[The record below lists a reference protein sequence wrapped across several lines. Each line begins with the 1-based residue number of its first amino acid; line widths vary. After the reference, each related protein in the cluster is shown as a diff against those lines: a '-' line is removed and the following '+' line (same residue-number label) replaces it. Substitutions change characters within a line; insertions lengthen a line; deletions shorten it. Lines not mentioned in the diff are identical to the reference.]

1 MRHELGILLRGA
13 PEDLRNW
20 INDPGLGSLR
30 LCLITI
36 VLAFGVY
43 GMTLGFWRDPK
54 MGVFVGIKM
63 PALILLT
70 ITCNGFLNG
79 MLGLLLGSGL
89 GFRQSIMAQLM
100 SFTIAAL
107 VLGGLAPVTFFMS
120 LNAPAPDAENAASA
134 HSYFLVTHT
143 VLIALAGIIANLHL
157 AKLLVA
163 VTPHSRTAIVTLV
176 AWLGG
181 NAFVGAQLS
190 WIMRPFFG
198 TPSIEVAFLR
208 PDPFNG
214 TFYEIFWGELQSVSA
229 GGGFIVL
236 MLIVILVVLLHLPV
250 IRLLSRADSKNSNEP
265 DSDQS
270 SV

>member
-13 PEDLRNW
+13 PEDLRRW
-20 INDPGLGSLR
+20 IDDPRIKSLR
-30 LCLITI
+30 LCLVTI
-36 VLAFGVY
+36 ILAFGIY

-54 MGVFVGIKM
+54 MGLFVGIKM

-70 ITCNGFLNG
+70 LICNGFLNG

-120 LNAPAPDAENAASA
+120 LNAPTPDAENAANA

-163 VTPHSRTAIVTLV
+163 VTPDARTAIATLI

-198 TPSIEVAFLR
+198 TPSIKVAFLR
-208 PDPFNG
+208 SNPFDG
-214 TFYEIFWGELQSVSA
+214 TFYEVFWGRLQSIS
-229 GGGFIVL
+229 GGAGFIIL
-236 MLIVILVVLLHLPV
+236 ILIVILVFSLHLPV
-250 IRLLSRADSKNSNEP
+250 IKLLLKENPKNLE
-265 DSDQS
+265 
-270 SV
+270 

>member
-1 MRHELGILLRGA
+1 MSIC
-13 PEDLRNW
+13 
-20 INDPGLGSLR
+20 S
-30 LCLITI
+30 
-36 VLAFGVY
+36 VV
-43 GMTLGFWRDPK
+43 
-54 MGVFVGIKM
+54 
-63 PALILLT
+63 
-70 ITCNGFLNG
+70 
-79 MLGLLLGSGL
+79 GLLLGSGL

-120 LNAPAPDAENAASA
+120 LNAPTPDADNAANA

-163 VTPHSRTAIVTLV
+163 VTPDARTAIATLI

-198 TPSIEVAFLR
+198 TP
-208 PDPFNG
+208 P
-214 TFYEIFWGELQSVSA
+214 
-229 GGGFIVL
+229 
-236 MLIVILVVLLHLPV
+236 
-250 IRLLSRADSKNSNEP
+250 KNFVKST
-265 DSDQS
+265 
-270 SV
+270 VKWI

>member
-20 INDPGLGSLR
+20 INDPGIRGLR
-30 LCLITI
+30 LCLVTI
-36 VLAFGVY
+36 ILAFGIY

-54 MGVFVGIKM
+54 MGIFVGIKM

-70 ITCNGFLNG
+70 LICNGFLNG

-120 LNAPAPDAENAASA
+120 LNAPAPDAENAVSA

-163 VTPHSRTAIVTLV
+163 VTPDARTAITTLI

-208 PDPFNG
+208 SDPFDG
-214 TFYEIFWGELQSVSA
+214 TFYEVFWGKLQSLSG

-236 MLIVILVVLLHLPV
+236 ILLVILVFLLHLPV
-250 IRLLSRADSKNSNEP
+250 IKLLTRERSKGSK
-265 DSDQS
+265 
-270 SV
+270 

>member
-1 MRHELGILLRGA
+1 MHHELTILLRGS
-13 PEDLRNW
+13 PEDLRKW
-20 INDPGLGSLR
+20 INDPGPASLR
-30 LCLITI
+30 LCLVTI
-36 VLAFGVY
+36 IAAFGIY
-43 GMTLGFWRDPK
+43 GITVGIWRDPR
-54 MGVFVGIKM
+54 MGIFVGIKM

-70 ITCNGFLNG
+70 LACNGFLNG

-120 LNAPAPDAENAASA
+120 LNAPAPDAENASSA
-134 HSYFLVTHT
+134 HSYFLVAHT
-143 VLIALAGIIANLHL
+143 VLIAVAGIIANLHL

-163 VTPHSRTAIVTLV
+163 VTPDSRTAITTLL

-198 TPSIEVAFLR
+198 TPTIEVAFLR
-208 PDPFNG
+208 PNPFDG
-214 TFYEIFWGELQSVSA
+214 TFYEVFWDKLQAIS
-229 GGGFIVL
+229 GGAGFIVL
-236 MLIVILVVLLHLPV
+236 MLITIVIFLLHLPV
-250 IRLLSRADSKNSNEP
+250 IKLLSKADPTKSRVSN
-265 DSDQS
+265 
-270 SV
+270 

>member
-1 MRHELGILLRGA
+1 
-13 PEDLRNW
+13 
-20 INDPGLGSLR
+20 
-30 LCLITI
+30 
-36 VLAFGVY
+36 
-43 GMTLGFWRDPK
+43 
-54 MGVFVGIKM
+54 
-63 PALILLT
+63 
-70 ITCNGFLNG
+70 

-120 LNAPAPDAENAASA
+120 LNAPAPDADNAANA

-143 VLIALAGIIANLHL
+143 ILIALAGIIANLHL

-163 VTPHSRTAIVTLV
+163 VTPDARTAIATLI

-198 TPSIEVAFLR
+198 TPSIKVAFLR
-208 PDPFNG
+208 SNPFDG
-214 TFYEIFWGELQSVSA
+214 TFYEVFWGRLQSISG

-236 MLIVILVVLLHLPV
+236 MLIIILVFLLHLPV
-250 IRLLSRADSKNSNEP
+250 IKLLLNEGQK
-265 DSDQS
+265 SLE
-270 SV
+270 